1 MSDAR
6 GSKVG
11 LGTAQFGMDYGIS
24 NPDGRVRP
32 DEAARIVARA
42 GSAGVRVLDTAAAYG
57 DAEERLGELLGP
69 APAFSIVT
77 KLPPADAAALPADAG
92 AWVREAVDRSLER
105 LRQDRL
111 YAVLAHGADALLGP
125 GGPEVWEAMEMLRA
139 DGTVAKIGA
148 SVYTGDEIDALLER
162 YPVGLLQ
169 VPVNVLDQRLVRSGH
184 LARLHTAGVEVHA
197 RSVFLQGVLLM
208 EPDTLPS
215 VTFDGVRET
224 LHAFRSAA
232 RDAGITALEAA
243 MTYVLG
249 IDGVDTAVFGVTSE
263 RDLDEILAAS
273 DAAPATTLPE
283 SWFAP
288 FAVDDERVLNPA
300 RWPR

>member
-1 MSDAR
+1 
-6 GSKVG
+6 
-11 LGTAQFGMDYGIS
+11 
-24 NPDGRVRP
+24 
-32 DEAARIVARA
+32 
-42 GSAGVRVLDTAAAYG
+42 
-57 DAEERLGELLGP
+57 
-69 APAFSIVT
+69 
-77 KLPPADAAALPADAG
+77 
-92 AWVREAVDRSLER
+92 
-105 LRQDRL
+105 
-111 YAVLAHGADALLGP
+111 
-125 GGPEVWEAMEMLRA
+125 
-139 DGTVAKIGA
+139 
-148 SVYTGDEIDALLER
+148 
-162 YPVGLLQ
+162 
-169 VPVNVLDQRLVRSGH
+169 
-184 LARLHTAGVEVHA
+184 VEVHA